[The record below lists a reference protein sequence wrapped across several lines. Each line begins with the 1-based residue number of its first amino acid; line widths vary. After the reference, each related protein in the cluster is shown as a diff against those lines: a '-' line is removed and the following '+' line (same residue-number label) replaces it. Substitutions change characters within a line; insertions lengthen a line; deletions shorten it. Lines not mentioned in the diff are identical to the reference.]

1 MTSTSLPADSRHDDP
16 EIANR
21 VMRKVAM
28 RLIPFLGLA
37 YFLNYIDRTNI
48 SFAKLTMSADLG
60 LSETAYGLASSLF
73 FVGYILLEVP
83 SNLALH
89 KFGARRWIARILVSW
104 GAIAA
109 LMAFVPNAT
118 WLNISRVLL
127 GIAEA
132 GFFPGIMLY
141 LTFWFPRAVRVR
153 LVAVFMVALPLSSAL
168 GAPVSA
174 AIIEHWHG
182 LFGLEGWRV
191 MFLVE
196 GIPTVLLGIAAW
208 FYLTDRP
215 RDAKWLTEQERTWLD
230 EQITAE
236 QSVTSDVGH
245 TSARESLRNGTVWL
259 LGLTYFGIGYGLFAI
274 SFFLPTIVAGF
285 AETFDTD
292 FSITQTGL
300 IVAVPFVLG
309 SIALVLWG
317 RHSDRTNERMW
328 HVIAPTALATLT
340 VPVAMYM
347 SSPFLT
353 MVVISLTA
361 IGIFSAL
368 PVFWYLPT
376 TFLTGAG
383 AAAGIALVNT
393 IGATSGLAAPYVT
406 GWLLDATGTSKAGL
420 WVVGAFMAM
429 AVGLLLLL
437 RRRLVAVEEQRDE
450 SSPVPVPETV

>member
-1 MTSTSLPADSRHDDP
+1 MASRTHLPDESVP
-16 EIANR
+16 ENQMANR
-21 VMRKVAM
+21 VMRKVAL

-48 SFAKLTMSADLG
+48 SFAKLTMSEDLG
-60 LSETAYGLASSLF
+60 LTETMYGLASGLF

-104 GAIAA
+104 GLIAA

-118 WLNISRVLL
+118 WLNIARVAL

-153 LVAVFMVALPLSSAL
+153 LVGVFMVALPLSSAL
-168 GAPVSA
+168 GAPISG
-174 AIIEHWHG
+174 AIIQYWHG

-215 RDAKWLTEQERTWLD
+215 RDAKWLTADERNWLD
-230 EQITAE
+230 RRIEME
-236 QSVTSDVGH
+236 QSQTATTGH
-245 TSARESLRNGTVWL
+245 VSVRESLRNSTVWL

-285 AETFDTD
+285 AQQFDTT
-292 FSITQTGL
+292 FSIAENGL
-300 IVAVPFVLG
+300 IVAVPFL
-309 SIALVLWG
+309 IASVSMILWT
-317 RHSDRTNERMW
+317 RRSDRLRERMW
-328 HVIAPTALATLT
+328 HLIAPTALATVS

-347 SSPFLT
+347 NSPFLT
-353 MVVISLTA
+353 MVVITITA
-361 IGIFSAL
+361 VGIFSAL
-368 PVFWYLPT
+368 PIFWYLPT

-393 IGATSGLAAPYVT
+393 IGASAGLAAPYMT
-406 GWLLDATGTSKAGL
+406 GWLLDTTGSSKAGL
-420 WVVGAFMAM
+420 WVVGGFMAM
-429 AVGLLLLL
+429 SVALLFVV
-437 RRRLVAVEEQRDE
+437 RRRLVDSTMQKHDE
-450 SSPVPVPETV
+450 SETAVV

>member
-1 MTSTSLPADSRHDDP
+1 MTSPTHLTAPPVP
-16 EIANR
+16 EENDQMANR

-48 SFAKLTMSADLG
+48 SFAKLTMSEDLG
-60 LSETAYGLASSLF
+60 LTETMYGLASGLF

-118 WLNISRVLL
+118 WLNISRVML
-127 GIAEA
+127 GVAEA

-141 LTFWFPRAVRVR
+141 LMFWFPRSVRVR
-153 LVAVFMVALPLSSAL
+153 LVGVFMVALPLSSAL
-168 GAPVSA
+168 GSPISA
-174 AIIEHWHG
+174 AIIQYWHG

-196 GIPTVLLGIAAW
+196 GIPTVVLGLVAW

-215 RDAKWLTEQERTWLD
+215 RHAKWLTVEERTWLD
-230 EQITAE
+230 RKMESEHSQTA
-236 QSVTSDVGH
+236 VTGH
-245 TSARESLRNGTVWL
+245 VSARSSLRNPMVWL

-285 AETFDTD
+285 AKQFDTT
-292 FSITQTGL
+292 FSIAQNGL
-300 IVAVPFVLG
+300 IVAIPFLLA
-309 SIALVLWG
+309 SIAMILWS
-317 RHSDRTNERMW
+317 RRSDRHQERMW
-328 HVIAPTALATLT
+328 HVIAPAVLATVS

-347 SSPFLT
+347 NSPFLT

-368 PVFWYLPT
+368 PIFWYLPT

-393 IGATSGLAAPYVT
+393 IGASAGLLAPYVT
-406 GWLLDATGTSKAGL
+406 GWLLDATGSSKAGL

-429 AVGLLLLL
+429 AVGLLLVL
-437 RRRLVAVEEQRDE
+437 RTRLVQAGEKQL
-450 SSPVPVPETV
+450 TV

>member
-1 MTSTSLPADSRHDDP
+1 MTSPTHLPATPVPAENDQM
-16 EIANR
+16 ANR
-21 VMRKVAM
+21 VMRKVAI

-60 LSETAYGLASSLF
+60 LTETMYGLASGLF

-109 LMAFVPNAT
+109 LMAFVPDAT
-118 WLNISRVLL
+118 SLNIARVLL

-153 LVAVFMVALPLSSAL
+153 LVGVFMVALPLSSAF
-168 GAPVSA
+168 GAPISA
-174 AIIEHWHG
+174 AIIQYWHG

-215 RDAKWLTEQERTWLD
+215 RQARWLTAEERTWLD
-230 EQITAE
+230 DKMESEHSETAE
-236 QSVTSDVGH
+236 TGH
-245 TSARESLRNGTVWL
+245 GSARSSLRNPMVWL
-259 LGLTYFGIGYGLFAI
+259 LGMTYFGIGYGLFAI

-285 AETFDTD
+285 AEQFDTT
-292 FSITQTGL
+292 FSIAQNGM
-300 IVAVPFVLG
+300 IVAVPFLLA
-309 SIALVLWG
+309 SIAMILWS
-317 RHSDRTNERMW
+317 RRSDRKHERMW
-328 HVIAPTALATLT
+328 HVIAPTVLATVS

-347 SSPFLT
+347 QTPLLT
-353 MVVISLTA
+353 MIVISLTA

-368 PVFWYLPT
+368 PIFWYLPT

-393 IGATSGLAAPYVT
+393 IGASAGLLAPYMT
-406 GWLLDATGTSKAGL
+406 GWLLDATGTSKAGM

-429 AVGLLLLL
+429 AVGLLLFL
-437 RRRLVAVEEQRDE
+437 RGRLAAADE
-450 SSPVPVPETV
+450 HLGAR

>member
-1 MTSTSLPADSRHDDP
+1 MTSTRLTTPPVP
-16 EIANR
+16 EENDQMANR
-21 VMRKVAM
+21 VMRKVAI

-48 SFAKLTMSADLG
+48 SFAKLTMSEDLG
-60 LSETAYGLASSLF
+60 LTETMYGLASGLF

-104 GAIAA
+104 GLIAA

-118 WLNISRVLL
+118 WLNIARVAL

-153 LVAVFMVALPLSSAL
+153 LVGVFMVALPLSSAL
-168 GAPVSA
+168 GAPISA
-174 AIIEHWHG
+174 AIIQYWHG

-196 GIPTVLLGIAAW
+196 GIPTVLLGFAAW

-215 RDAKWLTEQERTWLD
+215 RQAKWLTNEERTWLD
-230 EQITAE
+230 RRMTAE
-236 QSVTSDVGH
+236 HAETADVGH
-245 TSARESLRNGTVWL
+245 ASARSSLRNPTVWL

-285 AETFDTD
+285 AEQFDTT
-292 FSITQTGL
+292 FSIAQNGL
-300 IVAVPFVLG
+300 IVAVPFL
-309 SIALVLWG
+309 IASAAMILWT
-317 RHSDRTNERMW
+317 RRSDRLKERMW
-328 HVIAPTALATLT
+328 HVIAPVALATVS
-340 VPVAMYM
+340 VPIAMYM
-347 SSPFLT
+347 NTPFLT
-353 MVVISLTA
+353 MVVISITA
-361 IGIFSAL
+361 VGIFSAL

-393 IGATSGLAAPYVT
+393 IGASAGLLAPYMT
-406 GWLLDATGTSKAGL
+406 GWLLDATGSSKAGL

-429 AVGLLLLL
+429 AVALLLVL
-437 RRRLVAVEEQRDE
+437 RTRLVQVEEQR
-450 SSPVPVPETV
+450 TTT

>member
-1 MTSTSLPADSRHDDP
+1 MTSRTHSPAEPASDDQM
-16 EIANR
+16 ASR
-21 VMRKVAM
+21 VMRKVAL

-48 SFAKLTMSADLG
+48 AFAKLTMSEDLG
-60 LSETAYGLASSLF
+60 LTETAYGLASGLF

-104 GAIAA
+104 GLIAA

-118 WLNISRVLL
+118 WLNIARVAL

-153 LVAVFMVALPLSSAL
+153 LVGVFMVALPLSSAL
-168 GAPVSA
+168 GAPISS
-174 AIIEHWHG
+174 AIIQYWHG

-215 RDAKWLTEQERTWLD
+215 RQAKWLSTEERTWLD
-230 EQITAE
+230 RRMETEHSETAD
-236 QSVTSDVGH
+236 TGH
-245 TSARESLRNGTVWL
+245 VSARSSLRNPNVWL
-259 LGLTYFGIGYGLFAI
+259 LGVTYFGIGYGLFAI

-285 AETFDTD
+285 AKQFDTT
-292 FSITQTGL
+292 FSIAQNGL
-300 IVAVPFVLG
+300 IVAVPFLISSVAM
-309 SIALVLWG
+309 ILWS
-317 RHSDRTNERMW
+317 RRSDRLKERMW
-328 HVIAPTALATLT
+328 HVIVPTALATVS

-347 SSPFLT
+347 SSPLMT
-353 MVVISLTA
+353 MVVITLTA
-361 IGIFSAL
+361 VGIFSAL

-393 IGATSGLAAPYVT
+393 IGASAGLVAPYMT
-406 GWLLDATGTSKAGL
+406 GWLLDATGSSKTGL
-420 WVVGAFMAM
+420 WVVGGFMAM
-429 AVGLLLLL
+429 AVVLLLVL
-437 RRRLVAVEEQRDE
+437 RGRLAA
-450 SSPVPVPETV
+450 SPVRANV

>member
-1 MTSTSLPADSRHDDP
+1 MAS
-16 EIANR
+16 R
-21 VMRKVAM
+21 VMRKVAL

-48 SFAKLTMSADLG
+48 AFAKLTMSEDLG
-60 LSETAYGLASSLF
+60 LTETAYGLASGLF

-104 GAIAA
+104 GLIAA

-118 WLNISRVLL
+118 WLNIARVAL

-153 LVAVFMVALPLSSAL
+153 LVGIFMVALPLSSAL
-168 GAPVSA
+168 GAPISS
-174 AIIEHWHG
+174 AIIQYWHG

-196 GIPTVLLGIAAW
+196 GVPTVLLGIAAW

-215 RDAKWLTEQERTWLD
+215 RQAKWLTSEERTWLD
-230 EQITAE
+230 RRMEREHSETA
-236 QSVTSDVGH
+236 DKGH
-245 TSARESLRNGTVWL
+245 VSARSSLRNPTVWL
-259 LGLTYFGIGYGLFAI
+259 LGVTYFGIGYGLFAI

-285 AETFDTD
+285 AKQFDTT
-292 FSITQTGL
+292 FSIAQNGL
-300 IVAVPFVLG
+300 IVAVPFVI
-309 SIALVLWG
+309 SSVAMILWA
-317 RHSDRTNERMW
+317 RRSDRLKERMW
-328 HVIAPTALATLT
+328 HVIIPTTLATVS

-347 SSPFLT
+347 DSPFMT
-353 MVVISLTA
+353 MVVITLTA
-361 IGIFSAL
+361 VGIFSAL

-393 IGATSGLAAPYVT
+393 IGASAGLVAPYLT
-406 GWLLDATGTSKAGL
+406 GWLLDTTGSSKTGL
-420 WVVGAFMAM
+420 WVVGGFMAM
-429 AVGLLLLL
+429 AVVLLFVL
-437 RRRLVAVEEQRDE
+437 RGRLAA
-450 SSPVPVPETV
+450 SPHVSENV

>member
-1 MTSTSLPADSRHDDP
+1 MTSRTHLPGAATPDN
-16 EIANR
+16 EMANR
-21 VMRKVAM
+21 VMRKVAL

-48 SFAKLTMSADLG
+48 SFAKLTMSGDLG
-60 LSETAYGLASSLF
+60 LTETMYGLASGLF

-104 GAIAA
+104 GLIAA

-118 WLNISRVLL
+118 WLNIARVAL

-153 LVAVFMVALPLSSAL
+153 LVGVFMVALPLSSAF
-168 GAPVSA
+168 GAPISA
-174 AIIEHWHG
+174 AIIQYWHG

-196 GIPTVLLGIAAW
+196 GIPTILLGIAAW

-215 RDAKWLTEQERTWLD
+215 REAKWLSADERTWLD
-230 EQITAE
+230 KRMNSEHSEKAE
-236 QSVTSDVGH
+236 SGHGSVRD
-245 TSARESLRNGTVWL
+245 SLRNPTVWL
-259 LGLTYFGIGYGLFAI
+259 LGVTYFGIGYGLFAI

-285 AETFDTD
+285 AEQFDTT
-292 FSITQTGL
+292 FSIAENGM
-300 IVAVPFVLG
+300 IVAVPFF
-309 SIALVLWG
+309 IASVAMIAWS
-317 RHSDRTNERMW
+317 RRSDRRKERMW
-328 HVIAPTALATLT
+328 HLIAPTALAAVS
-340 VPVAMYM
+340 VPIAMYM

-353 MVVISLTA
+353 MVFITLTA
-361 IGIFSAL
+361 VGIFSAL
-368 PVFWYLPT
+368 PIFWYLPT

-393 IGATSGLAAPYVT
+393 IGASAGLAAPYMT
-406 GWLLDATGTSKAGL
+406 GWLLDTTGTSKAGL

-429 AVGLLLLL
+429 AVGLLFVV
-437 RRRLVAVEEQRDE
+437 RARLGKLDRELV
-450 SSPVPVPETV
+450 

>member
-1 MTSTSLPADSRHDDP
+1 MTTSATHPPATPVP
-16 EIANR
+16 EENDQMANR

-60 LSETAYGLASSLF
+60 LTETMYGLASGLF

-89 KFGARRWIARILVSW
+89 RFGARRWIARILVSW
-104 GAIAA
+104 GLIAA

-118 WLNISRVLL
+118 WLNIARVAL
-127 GIAEA
+127 GVAEA

-153 LVAVFMVALPLSSAL
+153 LVGVFMVALPLSSAL
-168 GAPVSA
+168 GAPISA
-174 AIIEHWHG
+174 AIIQYWHG

-196 GIPTVLLGIAAW
+196 GIPTVLLGFAAW

-215 RDAKWLTEQERTWLD
+215 RQAKWLTAEERTWLD
-230 EQITAE
+230 RKMETEHSETAD
-236 QSVTSDVGH
+236 TGH
-245 TSARESLRNGTVWL
+245 TSARSSLRNPMVWL

-285 AETFDTD
+285 AEQFDTT
-292 FSITQTGL
+292 FSIAQNGL
-300 IVAVPFVLG
+300 IVAVPFLLASVAM
-309 SIALVLWG
+309 ILWS
-317 RHSDRTNERMW
+317 RRSDRKQERMW
-328 HVIAPTALATLT
+328 HVIAPTVLATVS

-347 SSPFLT
+347 NSPLLT
-353 MVVISLTA
+353 MLVISLTA

-368 PVFWYLPT
+368 PIFWYLPT

-393 IGATSGLAAPYVT
+393 IGASAGLLAPYMT
-406 GWLLDATGTSKAGL
+406 GWLLDATGSSKAGL
-420 WVVGAFMAM
+420 WVVGGFMAM
-429 AVGLLLLL
+429 AVGLLMFL
-437 RRRLVAVEEQRDE
+437 RTRLVAVEEQRAA
-450 SSPVPVPETV
+450 V

>member
-1 MTSTSLPADSRHDDP
+1 MTSRTHLPGAATPDN
-16 EIANR
+16 EMANR
-21 VMRKVAM
+21 VMRKVAL

-48 SFAKLTMSADLG
+48 SFAKLTMSEDLG
-60 LSETAYGLASSLF
+60 LTETMYGLASGLF

-104 GAIAA
+104 GLIAA

-118 WLNISRVLL
+118 WLNIARVAL

-153 LVAVFMVALPLSSAL
+153 LVGVFMVALPLSSAF
-168 GAPVSA
+168 GAPISA
-174 AIIEHWHG
+174 AIIQYWHG

-196 GIPTVLLGIAAW
+196 GVPTILLGIAAW

-215 RDAKWLTEQERTWLD
+215 REAKWLSADERTWLD
-230 EQITAE
+230 KRMNSEHSEKAE
-236 QSVTSDVGH
+236 SGHGSVRD
-245 TSARESLRNGTVWL
+245 SLRNPTVWL
-259 LGLTYFGIGYGLFAI
+259 LGVTYFGIGYGLFAI

-285 AETFDTD
+285 AEQFDTT
-292 FSITQTGL
+292 FSIAENGM
-300 IVAVPFVLG
+300 IVAVPFF
-309 SIALVLWG
+309 IASVAMILWS
-317 RHSDRTNERMW
+317 RRSDRRKERMW
-328 HVIAPTALATLT
+328 HLIAPTALAAVS
-340 VPVAMYM
+340 VPIAMYM
-347 SSPFLT
+347 SSTFLT
-353 MVVISLTA
+353 MVFITLTA
-361 IGIFSAL
+361 VGIFSAL
-368 PVFWYLPT
+368 PIFWYLPT

-393 IGATSGLAAPYVT
+393 IGASAGLAAPYMT
-406 GWLLDATGTSKAGL
+406 GWLLDTTGTSKAGL

-429 AVGLLLLL
+429 AVGLLFVV
-437 RRRLVAVEEQRDE
+437 RARLAKLDRELV
-450 SSPVPVPETV
+450 

>member
-1 MTSTSLPADSRHDDP
+1 MTSRTHLPGAATPDN
-16 EIANR
+16 EMANR
-21 VMRKVAM
+21 VMRKVAL

-48 SFAKLTMSADLG
+48 SFAKLTMSEDLG
-60 LSETAYGLASSLF
+60 LTETMYGLASGLF

-104 GAIAA
+104 GLIAA

-118 WLNISRVLL
+118 WLNIARVAL

-153 LVAVFMVALPLSSAL
+153 LVGVFMVALPLSSAF
-168 GAPVSA
+168 GAPISA
-174 AIIEHWHG
+174 AIIQYWDG

-215 RDAKWLTEQERTWLD
+215 REAKWLNADERSWLD
-230 EQITAE
+230 KRMNSEHSEKAE
-236 QSVTSDVGH
+236 SGHGSVRD
-245 TSARESLRNGTVWL
+245 SLRNPTVWL
-259 LGLTYFGIGYGLFAI
+259 LGVTYFGIGYGLFAI

-285 AETFDTD
+285 AEQFNTT
-292 FSITQTGL
+292 FSIAENGM
-300 IVAVPFVLG
+300 IVAVPFF
-309 SIALVLWG
+309 IASVAMILWS
-317 RHSDRTNERMW
+317 RRSDRRKERMW
-328 HVIAPTALATLT
+328 HLIAPTALAAVS
-340 VPVAMYM
+340 VPIAMYM

-353 MVVISLTA
+353 MVFITLTA
-361 IGIFSAL
+361 VGIFSAL
-368 PVFWYLPT
+368 PIFWYLPT

-393 IGATSGLAAPYVT
+393 IGASAGLAAPYMT
-406 GWLLDATGTSKAGL
+406 GWLLDTTGTSKAGL

-429 AVGLLLLL
+429 AVGLLFVVQARL
-437 RRRLVAVEEQRDE
+437 RKLDRELV
-450 SSPVPVPETV
+450 

>member
-1 MTSTSLPADSRHDDP
+1 MTSRTHLPGAATPDN
-16 EIANR
+16 EMANR
-21 VMRKVAM
+21 VMRKVAL

-48 SFAKLTMSADLG
+48 SFAKLTMSEDLG
-60 LSETAYGLASSLF
+60 LTETMYGLASGLF

-104 GAIAA
+104 GLIAA

-118 WLNISRVLL
+118 WLNIARVAL

-153 LVAVFMVALPLSSAL
+153 LVGVFMVALPLSSAF
-168 GAPVSA
+168 GAPISA
-174 AIIEHWHG
+174 AIIQYWHG

-196 GIPTVLLGIAAW
+196 GIPTILLGIAAW

-215 RDAKWLTEQERTWLD
+215 REAKWLNADERSWLD
-230 EQITAE
+230 KRMNSEHSEKAE
-236 QSVTSDVGH
+236 SGHGSVRD
-245 TSARESLRNGTVWL
+245 SLRNPTVWL
-259 LGLTYFGIGYGLFAI
+259 LGVTYFGIGYGLFAI

-285 AETFDTD
+285 AEQFNTT
-292 FSITQTGL
+292 FSIAENGM
-300 IVAVPFVLG
+300 IVAVPFF
-309 SIALVLWG
+309 IASVAMILWS
-317 RHSDRTNERMW
+317 RRSDRRKERMW
-328 HVIAPTALATLT
+328 HLIAPTALAAVS
-340 VPVAMYM
+340 VPIAMYM

-353 MVVISLTA
+353 MVFITLTA
-361 IGIFSAL
+361 VGIFSAL
-368 PVFWYLPT
+368 PIFWYLPT

-393 IGATSGLAAPYVT
+393 IGASAGLAAPYMT
-406 GWLLDATGTSKAGL
+406 GWLLDTTGTSKAGL

-429 AVGLLLLL
+429 AVGLLFVVQARL
-437 RRRLVAVEEQRDE
+437 RKLDRELV
-450 SSPVPVPETV
+450 

>member
-1 MTSTSLPADSRHDDP
+1 MTSRTHLPGAATPDN
-16 EIANR
+16 EMATR
-21 VMRKVAM
+21 VMRKVAL

-48 SFAKLTMSADLG
+48 SFAKLTMSEDLG
-60 LSETAYGLASSLF
+60 LTETMYGLASGLF

-104 GAIAA
+104 GLIAA

-118 WLNISRVLL
+118 WLNIARVAL

-153 LVAVFMVALPLSSAL
+153 LVGVFMVALPLSSAF
-168 GAPVSA
+168 GAPISA
-174 AIIEHWHG
+174 AIIQYWDG

-215 RDAKWLTEQERTWLD
+215 REAKWLNADERSWLD
-230 EQITAE
+230 KRMNSEHSEKAE
-236 QSVTSDVGH
+236 SGHGSVRD
-245 TSARESLRNGTVWL
+245 SLRNPTVWL
-259 LGLTYFGIGYGLFAI
+259 LGVTYFGIGYGLFAI

-285 AETFDTD
+285 AEQFNTT
-292 FSITQTGL
+292 FSIAENGM
-300 IVAVPFVLG
+300 IVAVPFF
-309 SIALVLWG
+309 IASVAMILWS
-317 RHSDRTNERMW
+317 RRSDRRKERMW
-328 HVIAPTALATLT
+328 HLIAPTALAAVS
-340 VPVAMYM
+340 VPIAMYM

-353 MVVISLTA
+353 MVFITLTA
-361 IGIFSAL
+361 VGIFSAL
-368 PVFWYLPT
+368 PIFWYLPT

-393 IGATSGLAAPYVT
+393 IGASAGLAAPYMT
-406 GWLLDATGTSKAGL
+406 GWLLDTTGTSKAGL

-429 AVGLLLLL
+429 AVGLLFVVQARL
-437 RRRLVAVEEQRDE
+437 RKLDRELV
-450 SSPVPVPETV
+450 